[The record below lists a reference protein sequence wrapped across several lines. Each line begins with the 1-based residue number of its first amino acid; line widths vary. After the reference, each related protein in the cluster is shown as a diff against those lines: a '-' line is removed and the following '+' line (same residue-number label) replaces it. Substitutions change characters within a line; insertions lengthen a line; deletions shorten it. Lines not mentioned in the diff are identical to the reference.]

1 LIIYALGWI
10 PVESNAWFGVFGL
23 QFAVYL
29 ITLSRL
35 RSSQMIESAA
45 MSGVSGQ

>member
-1 LIIYALGWI
+1 MDIKLKLFFYFILISASSL
-10 PVESNAWFGVFGL
+10 S
-23 QFAVYL
+23 FAVYL